1 MKTNYIIRLYLNK
14 NGHLNPDIF
23 DNKSPKAQVVDMP
36 LLRHQNIGI
45 LSNSFKVQILA
56 KGCKEKKRVDK

>member
-1 MKTNYIIRLYLNK
+1 MNK